1 MIMWLRLGGALLVTL
16 AALGCLDYF
25 GIWSALS
32 GRSPE
37 EAPETAHRT
46 RELFWFMIFVLV
58 MATAL
63 LAAARRWAGYLGLG
77 RRAH

>member
-1 MIMWLRLGGALLVTL
+1 MWLRLGGALLVTL

-32 GRSPE
+32 GRSAE
-37 EAPETAHRT
+37 DAPQTAHRT
-46 RELFWFMIFVLV
+46 RELFWLMIFWVV

-63 LAAARRWAGYLGLG
+63 LAAARRWAGYLRIGK
-77 RRAH
+77 RAC